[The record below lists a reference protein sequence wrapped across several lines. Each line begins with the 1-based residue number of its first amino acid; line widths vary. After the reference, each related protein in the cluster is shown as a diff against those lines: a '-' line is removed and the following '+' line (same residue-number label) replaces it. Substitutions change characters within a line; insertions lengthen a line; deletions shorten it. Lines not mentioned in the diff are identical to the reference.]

1 MSIKRTKIYYPH
13 IVKEYASVEE
23 FVTENNYTEF
33 YDNQKSTLVSAG
45 IDVSDDTKYKE
56 ILSEDSFEVI
66 VTAVFPSQEVRD
78 EYLVTLEEVKPS
90 LRKPIFVEL
99 TDEHII

>member
-33 YDNQKSTLVSAG
+33 YDNQKSTLVS
-45 IDVSDDTKYKE
+45 DTYSN
-56 ILSEDSFEVI
+56 SE
-66 VTAVFPSQEVRD
+66 
-78 EYLVTLEEVKPS
+78 
-90 LRKPIFVEL
+90 
-99 TDEHII
+99 